1 MSTKNIFRGLHLKRS
16 MLPQWIKEFAEKK
29 FTTFTCSEIEL
40 VGGNQYRCTIVG
52 DDKELLVDF
61 YFNKDDKTTIQPKVG
76 QNQDISLELA
86 TYILGQLEY
95 KHSDIKSRSYSVH
108 PLPKDEFGLIIEYLE
123 EELKGVKKIYE
134 SRNDTNRY
142 SLYQF
147 KSEIGDKITL
157 TYFDNKRLQIQGK
170 PFFLYQEVT
179 CLLSAYFPFEDVIK
193 NQSEFFSVEISP
205 TEVRDEMK
213 EMLPSAY
220 NYLNEE
226 LKKVL
231 SASLALQK
239 IDIELED
246 YSSFVFPA
254 LKTLEGYL
262 KQIFAGKGILIKKDG
277 FGKHFGY
284 NGVLNKHELLHD
296 PKKEIG
302 CSLTIEVIETLYNY
316 VYKHRHTIFHAEA
329 IVSAT
334 RIIETKQVAEQIIE
348 RVISLIETTYQKM
361 SNPVY

>member
-1 MSTKNIFRGLHLKRS
+1 
-16 MLPQWIKEFAEKK
+16 MLPQWIQEFAEGK
-29 FTTFTCSEIEL
+29 FSAFTCSEIKL
-40 VGGNQYRCTIVG
+40 VGGNQHRCIIVG
-52 DDKELLVDF
+52 DGKEFLIDF
-61 YFNKDDKTTIQPKVG
+61 YFNNDDKTTIQPKVG
-76 QNQDISLELA
+76 QSQDISLELA
-86 TYILGQLEY
+86 TYILGKLEY
-95 KHSDIKSRSYSVH
+95 KHSDIKGRSYSVH
-108 PLPKDEFGLIIEYLE
+108 PLPADEFGLIIEYLE
-123 EELKGVKKIYE
+123 EELKGVKKINE

-179 CLLSAYFPFEDVIK
+179 CLLAAYFPFEDVIK

-205 TEVRDEMK
+205 TEIRDEMK

-277 FGKHFGY
+277 FGKFFGY
-284 NGVLNKHELLHD
+284 NGVVRKHEMLHD
-296 PKKEIG
+296 PKKEIN
-302 CSLTIEVIETLYNY
+302 CNVTIDVIESLYNY
-316 VYKHRHTIFHAEA
+316 VYKHRHTILHAEA
-329 IVSAT
+329 IASAT
-334 RIIETKQVAEQIIE
+334 RIIETKQAAEQIIE
-348 RVISLIETTYQKM
+348 QVISLIETTHQKM
-361 SNPVY
+361 INPVSS

>member
-1 MSTKNIFRGLHLKRS
+1 MSKKNIFKGLHLNRN
-16 MLPQWIKEFAEKK
+16 MLLQWINEFSELK
-29 FTTFTCSEIEL
+29 FSSFTCSELEL

-52 DDKELLVDF
+52 DGKELLVDF

-76 QNQDISLELA
+76 QNQDTSMELA
-86 TYILGQLEY
+86 TYILGKLEY
-95 KHSDIKSRSYSVH
+95 SYSDIKSRSYSVH
-108 PLPKDEFGLIIEYLE
+108 PLPEDELDLIIEYLG
-123 EELKGVKKIYE
+123 ELKGVKKVNV

-157 TYFDNKRLQIQGK
+157 TYYDNKRLQIQGK

-205 TEVRDEMK
+205 TEIRDEMK

-220 NYLNEE
+220 NYINEE

-262 KQIFAGKGILIKKDG
+262 KQIFAEKGILIKKGG
-277 FGKHFGY
+277 FGKYFGY
-284 NGVLNKHELLHD
+284 NSIL
-296 PKKEIG
+296 KKYKYLQEPEID
-302 CSLTIEVIETLYNY
+302 SIVTIDVIETLYNY
-316 VYKHRHTIFHAEA
+316 VHKHRHTIFHAEA
-329 IVSAT
+329 IASAT
-334 RIIETKQVAEQIIE
+334 RIIETKQNAELIIE
-348 RVISLIETTYQKM
+348 QVISLIETTHEKLN
-361 SNPVY
+361 NPVSS